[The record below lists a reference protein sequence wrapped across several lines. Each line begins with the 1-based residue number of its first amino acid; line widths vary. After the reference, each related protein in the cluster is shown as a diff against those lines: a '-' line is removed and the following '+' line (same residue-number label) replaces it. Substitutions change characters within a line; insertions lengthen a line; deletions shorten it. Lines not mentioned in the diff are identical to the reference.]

1 MAALLVAAFLREL
14 MSIRRE
20 IAPMLRLALPLVM
33 AELGWMSM
41 GVVDTVMV
49 GHLPRPA
56 VTISA
61 AALGQVLYNTLAF
74 GIGGVLLGLDTY
86 ISQAHGA
93 GEYEDAN
100 KWLLSGMVLAA
111 VLSAVLMAIV
121 WVGPIAMT
129 RMPVGGGEAGHEVMR
144 QAVGFLG
151 ALNWGTLPLFLYMTL
166 RRYLQAFNH
175 VRPIAAAVVSANAVN
190 AGLDWLLLFGHRFHV
205 AGLSVG
211 IPAYGVVGA
220 AWSTA
225 LARVYLA
232 GFVGAAVWWVDR
244 RHGYG
249 LRQVSSGA
257 AGRTLDWSRLRRLVR
272 LGAPVGGQI
281 FVEISIFAAVTALI
295 GTMGPVPLA
304 GHEIA
309 LNCVSFTFMV
319 PFAISAAATVRVGQ
333 AVGRGSAGEAA
344 AAGWTAIGFGA
355 GFMLCMSA
363 VLVAM
368 PGRIA
373 GGFTRDPVV
382 IAAAVPLLLVG
393 AAFQFFDGV
402 QVTATGA
409 LRGVG
414 NTHAGLIVQVVGY
427 WVVGLP
433 LGIWLGFGRKM
444 GAVGLWVG
452 LCAGL
457 MIAGVALILVWGGAV
472 RRGFGGQ
479 GVGAS
484 GEW

>member
-1 MAALLVAAFLREL
+1 

-20 IAPMLRLALPLVM
+20 IVPMLRLALPLVL

-49 GHLPRPA
+49 GHLPHPA

-61 AALGQVLYNTLAF
+61 VALGQVLYNTLAF

-93 GEYEDAN
+93 GEWDDAN
-100 KWLLSGMVLAA
+100 KWLMSGVVLAGG
-111 VLSAVLMAIV
+111 LSAVLMGMV
-121 WVGPIAMT
+121 WVGPVAMT
-129 RMPVGGGEAGHEVMR
+129 RMPIDREVMR

-151 ALNWGTLPLFLYMTL
+151 ALNWGTLPLFLYMTF

-175 VRPIAAAVVSANAVN
+175 VRPIAAAVVSANLVN
-190 AGLDWLLLFGHRFHV
+190 AGLDWLLLFGHRWSI
-205 AGLSVG
+205 AGHPAG
-211 IPAYGVVGA
+211 IKAYGV
-220 AWSTA
+220 
-225 LARVYLA
+225 
-232 GFVGAAVWWVDR
+232 VGAAVWWVDR

-249 LRQVSSGA
+249 LRHGERV
-257 AGRTLDWSRLRRLVR
+257 LDWALDWPRVRKLVG

-281 FVEISIFAAVTALI
+281 FVEIAIFATVTALI
-295 GTMGPVPLA
+295 GVMGPVALA

-319 PFAISAAATVRVGQ
+319 PFAISAAASVRVGQ
-333 AVGRGSAGEAA
+333 AVGRGDAAGAA
-344 AAGWTAIGFGA
+344 AAGWTAIGLGA
-355 GFMLCMSA
+355 GFMLSMSA
-363 VLVAM
+363 LLVSV
-368 PGRIA
+368 PGKIA
-373 GGFTRDPVV
+373 GGFTHGPEV
-382 IAAAVPLLLVG
+382 IRAAVPLLLVG

-414 NTHAGLIVQVVGY
+414 NTHAGLVVQLIGY

-433 LGIWLGFGRKM
+433 LGLWLGFHQKM
-444 GAVGLWVG
+444 GAVGLWIG
-452 LCAGL
+452 LAAGL
-457 MIAGVALILVWGGAV
+457 LIAGVSLITVWARTV
-472 RRGFGGQ
+472 RRG
-479 GVGAS
+479 VGRV
-484 GEW
+484 

>member
-1 MAALLVAAFLREL
+1 
-14 MSIRRE
+14 
-20 IAPMLRLALPLVM
+20 LRLALPLVM
-33 AELGWMSM
+33 AEVGWMTM

-61 AALGQVLYNTLAF
+61 VALGQVLYNTLAF

-93 GEYEDAN
+93 GELDDAN
-100 KWLLSGMVLAA
+100 RWLLSGVVLACG
-111 VLSAVLMAIV
+111 LSAVLMALV
-121 WVGPIAMT
+121 WVGPVAME
-129 RMPVGGGEAGHEVMR
+129 RMPVDREVMR
-144 QAVGFLG
+144 QALGFLA
-151 ALNWGTLPLFLYMTL
+151 ALNWGTLPLFLYMTF

-175 VRPIAAAVVSANAVN
+175 VRPIAAAVVTANAVN
-190 AGLDWLLLFGHRFHV
+190 AGLDWLLMFGHRIDL
-205 AGLSVG
+205 GGIKVG
-211 IPAYGVVGA
+211 IPAWGVVGA

-225 LARVYLA
+225 LARLYLA
-232 GFVGAAVWWVDR
+232 AFVGAAVWWADR

-249 LRQVSSGA
+249 LRQTERA
-257 AGRTLDWSRLRRLVR
+257 LDWTLVWPRVRRLVR

-281 FVEISIFAAVTALI
+281 FVEIAIFAAVTSMI
-295 GTMGPVPLA
+295 GVMGPVQLA

-319 PFAISAAATVRVGQ
+319 PFAISTAASVRVGQ
-333 AVGRGSAGEAA
+333 ALGRGSAIEAG

-355 GFMLCMSA
+355 GFMLSMSA
-363 VLVAM
+363 LLVAM

-373 GGFTRDPVV
+373 GGFTHDPVV

-409 LRGVG
+409 LRGAG
-414 NTHAGLIVQVVGY
+414 NTHAGLYVQLVGY
-427 WVVGLP
+427 WAVGLP
-433 LGIWLGFGRKM
+433 LGLWLGFGRKM
-444 GAVGLWVG
+444 GAVGLWIG
-452 LCAGL
+452 LCAAL
-457 MIAGVALILVWGGAV
+457 MIAGVALISIWGRTV
-472 RRGFGGQ
+472 RRGVGGR
-479 GVGAS
+479 A
-484 GEW
+484 

>member
-1 MAALLVAAFLREL
+1 

-20 IAPMLRLALPLVM
+20 IAPMLRLALPLVL

-49 GHLPRPA
+49 GHLPHPA

-93 GEYEDAN
+93 GEWNDAN
-100 KWLLSGMVLAA
+100 RWLLSGVVLAA
-111 VLSAVLMAIV
+111 GLSAVLMGMV
-121 WVGPIAMT
+121 WVAPIAMA
-129 RMPVGGGEAGHEVMR
+129 RIPIGGGEAGRDVMG
-144 QAVGFLG
+144 QAVSFLG
-151 ALNWGTLPLFLYMTL
+151 ALNWGTLPLFLYMTF

-175 VRPIAAAVVSANAVN
+175 VRPIAAAVVSANVVN
-190 AGLDWLLLFGHRFHV
+190 AGLDWLLLFGHRWSV
-205 AGLSVG
+205 AGHSVG
-211 IPAYGVVGA
+211 IAAYGVVGA

-232 GFVGAAVWWVDR
+232 AFVGTAVWWVDR

-249 LRQVSSGA
+249 LRAGLAMRGEPGEDSGTA
-257 AGRTLDWSRLRRLVR
+257 ALDWTRVRMLVR

-281 FVEISIFAAVTALI
+281 FVEIAIFAAVTAMI

-319 PFAISAAATVRVGQ
+319 PFAISAAASVRVGQ
-333 AVGRGSAGEAA
+333 AVGRGDGVGAA

-363 VLVAM
+363 VLVSM
-368 PGRIA
+368 PDRIA
-373 GGFTRDPVV
+373 NGFTHDPVV

-409 LRGVG
+409 LRGAG
-414 NTHAGLIVQVVGY
+414 NTHAGLYVQLVGY

-433 LGIWLGFGRKM
+433 LGLWLGFGRKM
-444 GAVGLWVG
+444 GAVGLWIG

-457 MIAGVALILVWGGAV
+457 MIAGVALISVWGRTV
-472 RRGFGGQ
+472 RQ
-479 GVGAS
+479 GMGRV
-484 GEW
+484 

>member
-1 MAALLVAAFLREL
+1 
-14 MSIRRE
+14 
-20 IAPMLRLALPLVM
+20 MLRLALPLVM
-33 AELGWMSM
+33 AEVGWMFM

-74 GIGGVLLGLDTY
+74 GVGGVLLGLDTY

-93 GEYEDAN
+93 GELEDAN
-100 KWLLSGMVLAA
+100 KWLLSGVVLAA
-111 VLSAVLMAIV
+111 GLSAVLMGMV
-121 WVGPIAMT
+121 WVGPLAMVH
-129 RMPVGGGEAGHEVMR
+129 MPIDREVMR
-144 QAVGFLG
+144 QAVGFLW
-151 ALNWGTLPLFLYMTL
+151 ALNWGTLPLFLYMTF

-175 VRPIAAAVVSANAVN
+175 VRPIAAAVVSANLVN
-190 AGLDWLLLFGHRFHV
+190 AGLDWLLLFGHRW
-205 AGLSVG
+205 GNIG
-211 IPAYGVVGA
+211 IRAYGVTGA
-220 AWSTA
+220 AISTA

-232 GFVGAAVWWVDR
+232 AFVGVAVWWVDR

-249 LRQVSSGA
+249 LR
-257 AGRTLDWSRLRRLVR
+257 AGYAGFRKVDWLRLRKLVR
-272 LGAPVGGQI
+272 LGGPVGGQI

-295 GTMGPVPLA
+295 GTMGPVSLA

-319 PFAISAAATVRVGQ
+319 PFAISAAASVRVGQ
-333 AVGRGSAGEAA
+333 AVGRGSAADA
-344 AAGWTAIGFGA
+344 RAAGWTAIGFGA
-355 GFMLCMSA
+355 AFMLCMSV
-363 VLVAM
+363 VLVM
-368 PGRIA
+368 VPGRIA
-373 GGFTRDPVV
+373 RGFTQGPDV

-414 NTHAGLIVQVVGY
+414 NTHAGLYVQLVGY
-427 WVVGLP
+427 WVIGMP
-433 LGIWLGFGRKM
+433 LGIWLGFGRKW

-457 MIAGVALILVWGGAV
+457 MFAGVALISVWGRTVKRGVV
-472 RRGFGGQ
+472 R
-479 GVGAS
+479 A
-484 GEW
+484 

>member
-1 MAALLVAAFLREL
+1 
-14 MSIRRE
+14 MSIRNE

-33 AELGWMSM
+33 AEVGWMSM

-49 GHLPRPA
+49 GHLPHPA

-93 GEYEDAN
+93 GELEDAN
-100 KWLLSGMVLAA
+100 KWLLSGVVLAA
-111 VLSAVLMAIV
+111 MLSAAMMAMV
-121 WVGPIAMT
+121 WVGPVAMV
-129 RMPVGGGEAGHEVMR
+129 RIPVGGGEAGREVMR
-144 QAVGFLG
+144 QAIGFLG
-151 ALNWGTLPLFLYMTL
+151 ALNWGTLPLFLYMTF

-175 VRPIAAAVVSANAVN
+175 VRPIAAAVVSANLVN
-190 AGLDWLLLFGHRFHV
+190 AGLDWLFLFGHRFHV
-205 AGLSVG
+205 GAWSGFTLG
-211 IPAYGVVGA
+211 IPAWGVVGA

-225 LARVYLA
+225 LARLYLA
-232 GFVGAAVWWVDR
+232 AFVGAAVWWVDR

-249 LRQVSSGA
+249 LRKA
-257 AGRTLDWSRLRRLVR
+257 ERALDWVRVRKLVR
-272 LGAPVGGQI
+272 LGGPVGGQI

-295 GTMGPVPLA
+295 GTLGPVQLA

-309 LNCVSFTFMV
+309 LNCVAFTFMV
-319 PFAISAAATVRVGQ
+319 PFAISAAASVRVGQ
-333 AVGRGSAGEAA
+333 AVGRGSPGEAR

-355 GFMLCMSA
+355 GFMLSMSA
-363 VLVAM
+363 VLVGV

-373 GGFTRDPVV
+373 GGFTRDPAV

-409 LRGVG
+409 LRGAG
-414 NTHAGLIVQVVGY
+414 NTHAGLYVQVVGY

-433 LGIWLGFGRKM
+433 LGLWLGFGRKM
-444 GAVGLWVG
+444 GAVGLWIG
-452 LCAGL
+452 LAAGL
-457 MIAGVALILVWGGAV
+457 MIAGVALVSVWWRTV
-472 RRGFGGQ
+472 RRG
-479 GVGAS
+479 VGRV
-484 GEW
+484 

>member
-1 MAALLVAAFLREL
+1 
-14 MSIRRE
+14 
-20 IAPMLRLALPLVM
+20 MLRLALPLVL
-33 AELGWMSM
+33 AEVGWMSM
-41 GVVDTVMV
+41 GLVDTVMV

-61 AALGQVLYNTLAF
+61 MALGQVLYNTLAF
-74 GIGGVLLGLDTY
+74 GVGGVLLGLDTY

-93 GEYEDAN
+93 GQWKDAN
-100 KWLLSGMVLAA
+100 RWLVSGLALACGLSGL
-111 VLSAVLMAIV
+111 LMGMV
-121 WVGPIAMT
+121 WVGPTAMV
-129 RMPVGGGEAGHEVMR
+129 RLPVGGGEAGREVMR
-144 QAVGFLG
+144 QAVRFLG

-190 AGLDWLLLFGHRFHV
+190 AGLDWLLLYGHRWLFLGKTV
-205 AGLSVG
+205 A
-211 IPAYGVVGA
+211 IPAYGVVGSA
-220 AWSTA
+220 VSTA
-225 LARVYLA
+225 LARFYLA
-232 GFVGAAVWWVDR
+232 GFVGAAVWWLDR
-244 RHGYG
+244 KHGYG
-249 LRQVSSGA
+249 LGRASWGIDGSQV
-257 AGRTLDWSRLRRLVR
+257 WRLVR

-281 FVEISIFAAVTALI
+281 FVEISIFAAVTAMI
-295 GTMGPVPLA
+295 GTMGPVSLA

-309 LNCVSFTFMV
+309 LNCVSFTWMV

-333 AVGRGSAGEAA
+333 AVGRGSASEAA
-344 AAGWTAIGFGA
+344 AAGWTAIGLGA
-355 GFMLCMSA
+355 GFMLAMSA
-363 VLVAM
+363 VLVTV

-382 IAAAVPLLLVG
+382 ILAAVPLLLVG

-414 NTHAGLIVQVVGY
+414 NTHAGLAVQVIGY

-433 LGIWLGFGRKM
+433 VGLWLGFGRKM

-452 LCAGL
+452 LCVGL
-457 MIAGVALILVWGGAV
+457 MIAGVALISVWGRAV
-472 RRGFGGQ
+472 RRGV
-479 GVGAS
+479 GVRA
-484 GEW
+484 

>member
-1 MAALLVAAFLREL
+1 
-14 MSIRRE
+14 
-20 IAPMLRLALPLVM
+20 
-33 AELGWMSM
+33 
-41 GVVDTVMV
+41 MV

-74 GIGGVLLGLDTY
+74 GVGGVLLGLDTY

-93 GEYEDAN
+93 GEWDDAN
-100 KWLLSGMVLAA
+100 KWLLSGVVLAGL
-111 VLSAVLMAIV
+111 LSAVLMGMV
-121 WVGPIAMT
+121 WVGPVAMT
-129 RMPVGGGEAGHEVMR
+129 RMPIDREVMR

-151 ALNWGTLPLFLYMTL
+151 ALNWGTLPLFLYMTF

-175 VRPIAAAVVSANAVN
+175 VRPIAAAVVSANLVN

-205 AGLSVG
+205 GGLSAG

-220 AWSTA
+220 AVSTA

-232 GFVGAAVWWVDR
+232 AFVGAAVWWVDR

-249 LRQVSSGA
+249 LRRAERV
-257 AGRTLDWSRLRRLVR
+257 LDWARVRKLVG
-272 LGAPVGGQI
+272 LGAPVGAQI
-281 FVEISIFAAVTALI
+281 FVEIAIFATVTALI
-295 GTMGPVPLA
+295 GVMGPVPLA

-319 PFAISAAATVRVGQ
+319 PFAVSAAASVRVGQ
-333 AVGRGSAGEAA
+333 AVGRGDAAGAA
-344 AAGWTAIGFGA
+344 AAGWTAIGLGA
-355 GFMLCMSA
+355 GFMLSMSA
-363 VLVAM
+363 LLVSV
-368 PGRIA
+368 PGKIA
-373 GGFTRDPVV
+373 GGFTHGPEV
-382 IAAAVPLLLVG
+382 IRAAVPLLLVG

-414 NTHAGLIVQVVGY
+414 NTHAGLVVQLIGY

-433 LGIWLGFGRKM
+433 LGLWMGFHQKM
-444 GAVGLWVG
+444 GAVGLWIG
-452 LCAGL
+452 LAAGL
-457 MIAGVALILVWGGAV
+457 LIAGVSLITVWARTV
-472 RRGFGGQ
+472 RRD
-479 GVGAS
+479 VGRV
-484 GEW
+484 